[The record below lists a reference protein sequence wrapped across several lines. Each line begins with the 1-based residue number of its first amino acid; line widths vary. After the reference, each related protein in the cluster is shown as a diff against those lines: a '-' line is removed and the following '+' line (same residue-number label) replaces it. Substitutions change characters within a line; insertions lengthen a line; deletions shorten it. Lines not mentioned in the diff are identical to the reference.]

1 MMKNRCVFPCLLLI
15 VLTAGGAPP
24 VLASGRGVYLGL
36 NADISPTVWF
46 HNAYGAGAEAG
57 FRISE
62 RLGLGAEIG
71 FGSTAYKSSSGW
83 QEDSYESTAKT
94 TYSAMPASLS
104 LYYVTPV
111 SGRLAIYVGLGG
123 GYYALSIKNETEEHS
138 PYYFQP
144 QTATDAHKA
153 RAFAPQVCLGFE
165 SGLCKNVAVVGEVR
179 HSAGKTSMSTTDTY
193 GFTSEQ
199 DIAFGGIQVK
209 VGIRVMLGGSRR
221 P

>member
-1 MMKNRCVFPCLLLI
+1 MNIRPIFLSLFLI
-15 VLTAGGAPP
+15 VLGVVVPPP
-24 VLASGRGVYLGL
+24 VLASRRGAYLGL
-36 NADISPTVWF
+36 NAGIAPTVWF

-57 FRISE
+57 FRFSE

-71 FGSTAYKSSSGW
+71 FGSTTYKSSSGW

-111 SGRLAIYVGLGG
+111 SDRLAIYVGLGG

-138 PYYFQP
+138 PYYSQP
-144 QTATDAHKA
+144 QTATDTQKA

-165 SGLCKNVAVVGEVR
+165 SGLFKNVTVVGEVK

-193 GFTSEQ
+193 GFTSKQ